1 MKISI
6 HKQNFNRKKIKLN
19 LKEKIKKKY
28 GKLENKKIKKYLDNE
43 FQKIKI
49 IDLKLTKHFDDL
61 NSYKE
66 SLNFWKN
73 EFDVNE
79 KIAVEFEN
87 NLENFWST
95 FFELNKDNF
104 KEIIKKDIKYLTY
117 PLIDNFLKELSY
129 FRDPKLLSYIL
140 YQFSVIVSSLQFNFW
155 WYPQKRSK
163 IDSQKIYKIIEESFI
178 NFYKSRIKY
187 FKSFIQKDPI
197 KINKELIEFIINDLS
212 QYEISMIKE
221 RIEILNSLKTNL
233 SLDNY
238 IFNTDYFFKKKIF
251 GLYLLNFYLKY
262 YNLKNENIF
271 TAYKSYFPI
280 DYRLPQSIFNI
291 LSSEKDM
298 YKYLQNFDKIE
309 RILLKIKNKE
319 AIIEGSSDEYFIRYF
334 TLRNLSIL
342 FKIIKYNLNHNFPS
356 YLLDAYFFNIAKFE
370 KINFPHHYC
379 KTINY

>member
-1 MKISI
+1 MKIFI

-19 LKEKIKKKY
+19 IKEKIKKNYKNF
-28 GKLENKKIKKYLDNE
+28 ENKKIKKYLDKE

-73 EFDVNE
+73 EFNINE
-79 KIAVEFEN
+79 KIALDFET
-87 NLENFWST
+87 NLEKFWLNFFKS
-95 FFELNKDNF
+95 NKNDF
-104 KEIIKKDIKYLTY
+104 KEIIEKDIKYLTY
-117 PLIDNFLKELSY
+117 PLIDNFLKELPY
-129 FRDPKLLSYIL
+129 FKNPELLLYIL

-155 WYPQKRSK
+155 WYPQKRSE
-163 IDSQKIYKIIEESFI
+163 IDSQKIYEIIENSFI
-178 NFYKSRIKY
+178 NFYKNKINY
-187 FKSFIQKDPI
+187 FKSFSQKNPL
-197 KINKELIEFIINDLS
+197 KINKKLIEFIINDLS
-212 QYEISMIKE
+212 QYKIPMIKE
-221 RIEILNSLKTNL
+221 RIEILNNLKNNL
-233 SLDNY
+233 SLDNHV
-238 IFNTDYFFKKKIF
+238 FNTDYFFKKKIF

-271 TAYKSYFPI
+271 TIYKSYFPI
-280 DYRLPQSIFNI
+280 DYRLPQAIFNI
-291 LSSEKDM
+291 LISEKNI
-298 YKYLQNFDKIE
+298 YKQLQNFNKVE
-309 RILLKIKNKE
+309 EILLKIKNKE

-342 FKIIKYNLNHNFPS
+342 FKIIKYNLNYSFPS

-379 KTINY
+379 KTVNY